1 MTNTDVTWSTVV
13 WTQRRDNSNWL
24 QYYKSTNH
32 LWQSYSVY
40 YCIWCADIVLVYFR
54 RCIVMFCLMFFTTSY
69 ILYENWLL
77 FYFLTNHCTCTQIH
91 CIRIISRQRSSREVP
106 CYRNLNVF
114 FCINCKKFKMNSL
127 LHGIH
132 VIWFMNR
139 VMINGNAM

>member
-54 RCIVMFCLMFFTTSY
+54 RCIVKFCLMFFTTSY

-77 FYFLTNHCTCTQIH
+77 FYFLTNHCTCMYTDSLYSH
-91 CIRIISRQRSSREVP
+91 YFSSEKFHVTGILT
-106 CYRNLNVF
+106 YFSALTVRNLKWIVF
-114 FCINCKKFKMNSL
+114 YTAYMWYEL
-127 LHGIH
+127 WTG
-132 VIWFMNR
+132 
-139 VMINGNAM
+139 